1 MKEKL
6 AYLFWQYLKNTPTE
20 EELEEFLSYVKQAEY
35 DQTLRDL
42 IREVYNNI
50 QEADPSINSYID
62 RNGSLVLKT
71 PESDLPAGYRSGV
84 PRKRKWIL
92 PAVTLSVLLV
102 TVISSL
108 LWWKGTTAASE
119 RHEQMAVQSLT
130 RKITEASEQKF
141 LQLPDNTE
149 VWLNGD
155 SYLEFPD
162 QFTDKKREVYLSG
175 EAWFDVKH
183 AEEIPFIIHTG
194 KITTTVMGTAFNIKA
209 YPYLRTVVIS
219 VSRGKIRVS
228 RGNKVIAI
236 LEKGQ
241 QVKVS
246 DSDSLIR
253 EKNIDVGKIASWQ
266 QGYISYEDET
276 MGEILRDLEH
286 LYNTEIT
293 VADQSLLDMR
303 ITTSFN
309 RSIGKEQAL
318 KIICKLVDKQLSNR
332 NGRYI
337 IE

>member
-20 EELEEFLSYVKQAEY
+20 EELEEFLSYVKQAEH

-50 QEADPSINSYID
+50 HEADPSINSYID

-71 PESDLPAGYRSGV
+71 PESDLPGSYRPGF
-84 PRKRKWIL
+84 PRKRNWVL
-92 PAVTLSVLLV
+92 PTITVAVLL
-102 TVISSL
+102 ISLIGSL
-108 LWWKGTTAASE
+108 LWWKEKATASE
-119 RHEQMAVQSLT
+119 RHGQMAVQSLT

-141 LQLPDNTE
+141 LELPDSTE

>member
-20 EELEEFLSYVKQAEY
+20 EELEEFLAYVKQAEY
-35 DQTLRDL
+35 DQTLREL

-50 QEADPSINSYID
+50 QEIDPSINSYID
-62 RNGSLVLKT
+62 GNGSLVLNT
-71 PESDLPAGYRSGV
+71 PGFNTPGAYRSGLR
-84 PRKRKWIL
+84 RKRKWVLSTAI
-92 PAVTLSVLLV
+92 VSVLLILV
-102 TVISSL
+102 VAAI
-108 LWWKGTTAASE
+108 LWGRGKATASGK
-119 RHEQMAVQSLT
+119 HEQMAVQSLT
-130 RKITEASEQKF
+130 RKITESSEQKF
-141 LQLPDNTE
+141 MQLPDSTQ

-162 QFTDKKREVYLSG
+162 EFTDKKREVYLSG

-209 YPYLRTVVIS
+209 YPYLRAVVIS

-228 RGNKVIAI
+228 RGDEVVAI

-241 QVKVS
+241 QIKIS
-246 DSDSLIR
+246 NYDSLVR
-253 EKNIDVGKIASWQ
+253 EKNIDVAKIASWQ

-318 KIICKLVDKQLSNR
+318 RIICKLVDKQLSSR
-332 NGRYI
+332 NGHYI

>member
-20 EELEEFLSYVKQAEY
+20 EELDEFLSYVKQAEH

-42 IREVYNNI
+42 IREVYNSI

-62 RNGSLVLKT
+62 GNGSLILKT
-71 PESDLPAGYRSGV
+71 PGLDLQDIYRFGT
-84 PRKRKWIL
+84 PRKRKWVLPTATASIL
-92 PAVTLSVLLV
+92 LISV
-102 TVISSL
+102 IGAL
-108 LWWKGTTAASE
+108 LWWKGKATASG
-119 RHEQMAVQSLT
+119 RHEQVAVQSLT

-141 LQLPDNTE
+141 LQLPDSTQ

-162 QFTDKKREVYLSG
+162 EFTDKKREVYLSG
-175 EAWFDVKH
+175 EAWFDVRH

-228 RGNKVIAI
+228 RGNKVVAI

-241 QVKVS
+241 QIKVS
-246 DSDSLIR
+246 DSDSLVR

-266 QGYISYEDET
+266 QGYVSYEDET
-276 MGEILRDLEH
+276 MREILRDLEH

-293 VADQSLLDMR
+293 VADQSLLDVR

>member
-1 MKEKL
+1 L
-6 AYLFWQYLKNTPTE
+6 
-20 EELEEFLSYVKQAEY
+20 
-35 DQTLRDL
+35 
-42 IREVYNNI
+42 
-50 QEADPSINSYID
+50 
-62 RNGSLVLKT
+62 
-71 PESDLPAGYRSGV
+71 DLPDIYRFGA
-84 PRKRKWIL
+84 PRKRKWVLPTATASIL
-92 PAVTLSVLLV
+92 LISV
-102 TVISSL
+102 IGAL
-108 LWWKGTTAASE
+108 LWWKGKATASG
-119 RHEQMAVQSLT
+119 RHEQVAVQSLT
-130 RKITEASEQKF
+130 RKITESSEQKF
-141 LQLPDNTE
+141 LQLPDSTQ

-162 QFTDKKREVYLSG
+162 EFTDKKREVYLSG
-175 EAWFDVKH
+175 EAWFDVRH

-228 RGNKVIAI
+228 RGNKVVAI

-241 QVKVS
+241 QIKVS

-266 QGYISYEDET
+266 QGYVSYEDET
-276 MGEILRDLEH
+276 MREILRDLEH

-293 VADQSLLDMR
+293 VADQSLLDVR

>member
-1 MKEKL
+1 MKDKL
-6 AYLFWQYLKNTPTE
+6 AYLFWQYLKNTSTE

-35 DQTLRDL
+35 DQPMRDL

-50 QEADPSINSYID
+50 HETDPSIVSYID
-62 RNGSLVLKT
+62 ENGSLVLKT
-71 PESDLPAGYRSGV
+71 SGSDLPDTYR
-84 PRKRKWIL
+84 PRRSSKRKWVL
-92 PAVTLSVLLV
+92 PTVSLLLLS
-102 TVISSL
+102 TIIPF
-108 LWWKGTTAASE
+108 LWWKGKTMASG
-119 RHEQMAVQSLT
+119 RHEQMAVQSKT
-130 RKITEASEQKF
+130 RKITETSEQKF
-141 LQLPDNTE
+141 LLLSDSTQ

-162 QFTDKKREVYLSG
+162 EFTDKKREVYLSG

-228 RGNKVIAI
+228 RGNDVVAI

-246 DSDSLIR
+246 NTDSLIR

-286 LYNTEIT
+286 LYNARIT

-309 RSIGKEQAL
+309 KSIGKEEAL

-332 NGRYI
+332 NGQYI

>member
-1 MKEKL
+1 MKDKL
-6 AYLFWQYLKNTPTE
+6 AYLFERYLKNTSTE
-20 EELEEFLSYVKQAEY
+20 EELEEFLSYVKQAEH
-35 DQTLRDL
+35 DQSLRDL
-42 IREVYNNI
+42 IRDAYNNI
-50 QEADPSINSYID
+50 QETDPAVASYID
-62 RNGSLVLKT
+62 GNGSLVLKT
-71 PESDLPAGYRSGV
+71 SGADLPNTYRPQRSSKRKWLLPAGS
-84 PRKRKWIL
+84 L
-92 PAVTLSVLLV
+92 LLLLV
-102 TVISSL
+102 IIPF
-108 LWWKGTTAASE
+108 LWWQGKNKAPG

-130 RKITEASEQKF
+130 RKITETSEQKF
-141 LQLPDNTE
+141 LLLPDSTQ

-162 QFTDKKREVYLSG
+162 EFTDKKREVYLSG

-228 RGNKVIAI
+228 RGTEVVAV

-246 DSDSLIR
+246 NTDSLIR

-276 MGEILRDLEH
+276 LGEILRDLEH
-286 LYNTEIT
+286 LYNTGIT
-293 VADQSLLDMR
+293 VADQSLLNMR

-309 RSIGKEQAL
+309 RSVGKEEAL

-332 NGRYI
+332 NGQYI